1 VYAEPESPRALPPI
15 AGRLLLALAFA
26 KLLFHALIAGQY
38 GWFRDELYYIDA
50 GKHLSG
56 GYVEFPMMVA
66 LFANFQ
72 RFAFGHS
79 IAALHVLPAL
89 AGAAIV
95 VLTGLMARELGG
107 GRTAQGVAALA
118 ALMAPAFLGADSLFT
133 MDAFDELWWT
143 LAAYLLIR
151 ILATHDPSR
160 TAKDRSR
167 LDARRLWLLFGLV
180 IGLGLLTKLTILG
193 YGTAVLIGL
202 LLMSAGRA
210 ELRTRAPYVAAVLAA
225 AFLIP
230 YIAWQLGHD
239 WATLT
244 FWHNYG
250 HKEDPAIF
258 LIQVFLLM
266 LPTAMPLWAA
276 GLWYLLRAPGG
287 APYRAFGWIF
297 LFLFVVFLLGH
308 AKSYFLVPA
317 FPPLLAAGAVVLERR
332 SQRRPGTPLVSIAV
346 GALVLGGIVLAPVV
360 APVLPARTLA
370 ALMSSPIQPVAD
382 RFGWPQFTATVAAV
396 YRHLPPSEQ
405 GQAIILTGNYGET
418 AALDLLGPPYHLPTA
433 ISPHNTYYFWGFDT
447 IPKSVV
453 IATGYEHGDLTPYFR
468 SVRQAAI
475 VPAEDGIQNEETGQP
490 VFVCTGLKMP
500 WSNVWPQLKNFS

>member
-1 VYAEPESPRALPPI
+1 VYAEPESRSLPPI
-15 AGRLLLALAFA
+15 AGRLLLSLALA

-38 GWFRDELYYIDA
+38 GWFRDELYYMDA
-50 GKHLSG
+50 GKHLAG
-56 GYVEFPMMVA
+56 GYVEFPPMVA
-66 LFANFQ
+66 LLANFQ

-89 AGAAIV
+89 AGAVIV
-95 VLTGLMARELGG
+95 VVVGLMARELGG
-107 GRTAQGVAALA
+107 GRAAQGVAALS

-143 LAAYLLIR
+143 LAAYLLLR
-151 ILATHDPSR
+151 ILASHDPSR
-160 TAKDRSR
+160 TLQDRPR
-167 LDARRLWLLFGLV
+167 LDTRRLWLLFGLV

-193 YGTAVLIGL
+193 YAAAVLFGL
-202 LLMSAGRA
+202 LLMTAGRA
-210 ELRTRAPYVAAVLAA
+210 ELRTAAPYVAAVLAA

-230 YIAWQLGHD
+230 YIIWQTGHD

-266 LPTAMPLWAA
+266 LPTAMPLWVV
-276 GLWYLLRAPGG
+276 GLWYLLRASAG

-297 LFLFVVFLLGH
+297 LFLFAAFLLGH

-317 FPPLLAAGAVVLERR
+317 FPPLLAAGAVALERR
-332 SQRRPGTPLVSIAV
+332 VQRRPGGPLLSVTI

-370 ALMSSPIQPVAD
+370 AIMSSPIQPVAD

-396 YRHLPPSEQ
+396 YRHLPPAEQ
-405 GQAIILTGNYGET
+405 AHTTILTGNYGEA

-433 ISPHNTYYFWGFDT
+433 ISPHNTYYFWGLA
-447 IPKSVV
+447 IRPGSVV
-453 IATGYEHGDLTPYFR
+453 IATGYQRADLRPYFR
-468 SVRQAAI
+468 SVRQVAVI
-475 VPAEDGIQNEETGQP
+475 PAQNGIQNQETGGP
-490 VFVCTGLKMP
+490 VFICTDPTMP
-500 WSNVWPQLKNFS
+500 WPTIWVRLKNFS